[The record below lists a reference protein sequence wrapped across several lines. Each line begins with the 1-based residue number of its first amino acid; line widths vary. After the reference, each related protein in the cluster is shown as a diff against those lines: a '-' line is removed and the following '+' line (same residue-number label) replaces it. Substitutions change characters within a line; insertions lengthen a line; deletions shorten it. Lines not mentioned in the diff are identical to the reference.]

1 MGFSVKYFDQLLED
15 MIAWIIAHSSKLT
28 DTSPGSVLRT
38 FCEAT
43 SVSIEELYVATFLG
57 FRRQLD
63 EIKSNVFSFERKT
76 GTKSTGEVV
85 FSRTGTSGKVT
96 IPIGTKVATPVG
108 LRFETTEEGTIPD
121 GGSSSSAVEIIAE
134 KVGTEYNVGADTIT
148 VMETPVNGV
157 ESVTNPNPT
166 TGGVDQEGDYS
177 YHSRFQNYIEGLG
190 RSNIAGLLAGAL
202 SVEGITSASIKEN
215 FPPISNV
222 NAYLYIDDG
231 SPGGVSTEKIS
242 EVQEVID
249 GDGTESK
256 PGYRGAGINIEVAS
270 PSIVTQ
276 DVTMTITVEQGVDID
291 SVKQDIKTNITNYI
305 NNLGIGDD
313 IIFNELVSK
322 TMEVFGVTDVSITL
336 PTGNVLITDSQVGRV
351 GTITIST

>member
-43 SVSIEELYVATFLG
+43 SVTIEELYVATFLG

-177 YHSRFQNYIEGLG
+177 YHSRFQKYIEGLG

-202 SVEGITSASIKEN
+202 SVAGVTSASIKEN
-215 FPPISNV
+215 FPPINNI
-222 NAYLYIDDG
+222 NAYLYVDDG
-231 SPGGVSTEKIS
+231 SPGGVSVEKVAEI
-242 EVQEVID
+242 QDVID
-249 GDGTESK
+249 GDGTESN
-256 PGYRGAGINIEVAS
+256 PGYRGAGINVEVAT
-270 PSIVTQ
+270 PSTVTQ
-276 DVTMTITVEQGVDID
+276 DVTMTITVQEGADID
-291 SVKQDIKTNITNYI
+291 SIKQDIKTNITNYI
-305 NNLGIGDD
+305 NNLGIGED
-313 IIFNELVSK
+313 IIYSELVAK
-322 TMEVFGVTDVSITL
+322 TMEVFGVTDVNITT
-336 PTGNVLITDSQVGRV
+336 PSGNVLITDSQVGRV
-351 GTITIST
+351 GTITVNI